1 MIYAGIDVAKEKHDC
16 LVSDTGGLVL
26 LEPFTIANNRNGF
39 DDLLSKLKSCSE
51 DLSNIKVGLE
61 AAGHYSDNLL
71 EFLISQG
78 LTTIVIN
85 PLHTNLYRKSLSLRK
100 TKTDKVDAHSI
111 VTMLRTESLKSYA
124 QTSYHIRELKSLTR
138 YRFSLV
144 QDLAKLKISYAR
156 LCVILFPEL
165 EKLVPSL
172 HLVSIYSLLAEFPTA
187 RTIANCHL
195 TRLKLLLSS
204 ASKGR
209 YGDEKAIEIRDAA
222 RSSIGSF
229 SEMKALELQQTI
241 QRILV
246 LEKQI
251 ALIESKI
258 NPIVDSLHS
267 PLLSV
272 PGISYRM
279 AAIIISETENFA
291 NFDCAEQILAYA
303 GLEPSVYQSGQL
315 VSTHAKMVKR
325 GSKYLRY
332 ALFNSTRYVCHW
344 DAHFGEYLAKK
355 RSEGKAYNVAVS
367 HAAKKLTRVLF
378 HLVKSEQTF
387 VSRSYDY

>member
-1 MIYAGIDVAKEKHDC
+1 MIYAGIDVAKDKHDC
-16 LVSDTGGLVL
+16 LVSDTDGLVL
-26 LEPFTIANNRNGF
+26 VEPFTIANNRNGF
-39 DDLLSKLKSCSE
+39 DDLFSKLKSCSK

-61 AAGHYSDNLL
+61 ATGHYSDNLL
-71 EFLISQG
+71 EFLIAQG

-111 VTMLRTESLKSYA
+111 VTMLRAESLKPYS
-124 QTSYHIRELKSLTR
+124 QTSYHVRELKSLTR

-144 QDLAKLKISYAR
+144 QDLAKLKTSYAR
-156 LCVILFPEL
+156 LCVIIFPEL
-165 EKLVPSL
+165 EKIVPTL
-172 HLVSIYSLLAEFPTA
+172 HLASIYSLLSEFSTA
-187 RTIANCHL
+187 RDIANCHL
-195 TRLKLLLSS
+195 TRLKHLLASV
-204 ASKGR
+204 SKGH
-209 YGDEKAIEIRDAA
+209 YGDDKAIEIREAA

-229 SEMKALELQQTI
+229 SEMKALELKQTI

-246 LEKQI
+246 LEEQI
-251 ALIESKI
+251 SHIESKI

-279 AAIIISETENFA
+279 AAIIIAESENFE
-291 NFDCAEQILAYA
+291 NFDRAEQILAYA

-315 VSTHAKMVKR
+315 ISTHAKMVKR

-332 ALFNSTRYVCHW
+332 ALFNAAKYVCHW
-344 DAHFGEYLAKK
+344 DSHFGEYLAKK

-378 HLVKSEQTF
+378 HLVKSNQAF
-387 VSRSYDY
+387 VSRS

>member
-1 MIYAGIDVAKEKHDC
+1 MIYAGIDVAKDKHDC
-16 LVSDTGGLVL
+16 LVSDTDGLVL
-26 LEPFTIANNRNGF
+26 LEPFTITNNRDGF
-39 DDLLSKLKSCSE
+39 VDLFFKLKSCSE

-61 AAGHYSDNLL
+61 ATGHYSDNLL
-71 EFLISQG
+71 EFLIFNG
-78 LTTIVIN
+78 LTTILIN

-111 VTMLRTESLKSYA
+111 VTMLRTETLKPYS
-124 QTSYHIRELKSLTR
+124 QTSYHVRELKSLTR

-144 QDLAKLKISYAR
+144 QDLAKLKSSYAR

-165 EKLVPSL
+165 EKLVSSL
-172 HLVSIYSLLAEFPTA
+172 HLASLYSLLMEFSTA
-187 RTIANCHL
+187 NAIANCHL
-195 TRLKLLLSS
+195 TRLKHLLSS

-209 YGDEKAIEIRDAA
+209 CGDDMAIQIREAA

-241 QRILV
+241 QRILL

-251 ALIESKI
+251 VFVESKI
-258 NPIVDSLHS
+258 NPIVDTLHS

-279 AAIIISETENFA
+279 AAIIIAETENFA
-291 NFDCAEQILAYA
+291 NFNHAEQVLAYA

-332 ALFNSTRYVCHW
+332 AIFNAAKYVCHW

-378 HLVKSEQTF
+378 HLVKSNQTF
-387 VSRSYDY
+387 VSRS